1 MAHIRTQQRASIKA
15 MLAGSPDAAG
25 RVLVR
30 RGLPLQKD
38 FQPTFLVSFQN
49 ERSEDVSMG
58 GAQLRTLEVRV
69 TACVKGD
76 SEAGEDTL
84 DRMALWAE
92 ERFAANPTLG
102 GLAETYAYQSTEYGF
117 FDGGEATLCTAA
129 ITFVAQS
136 YTRRDDPE
144 NTL

>member
-1 MAHIRTQQRASIKA
+1 MAHIRTQQRAFIKA

-84 DRMALWAE
+84 DRMALW
-92 ERFAANPTLG
+92 PKS
-102 GLAETYAYQSTEYGF
+102 GLRQ
-117 FDGGEATLCTAA
+117 
-129 ITFVAQS
+129 
-136 YTRRDDPE
+136 TRRLAAWLKPTPINPP
-144 NTL
+144 NTASLTG